1 MTKLKFINLRTIS
14 LFMLVLIMTACG
26 QTTKTETPADQTAAK
41 DTLGYSGTYKT
52 NDAACPMDITI
63 SFVNNAY
70 HYKIKT
76 SKKEQEGQLDVTK
89 SGEEVYFD
97 FVGLHGSDPK
107 SNISGQ
113 FMDNKIVIQNDGNA
127 MNAYTNFSECDMKY
141 IELSK

>member
-1 MTKLKFINLRTIS
+1 MKKNKFIDMKTIS
-14 LFMLVLIMTACG
+14 LFIIVLIMAACG
-26 QTTKTETPADQTAAK
+26 QTKTDAPADQTVTK
-41 DTLGYSGTYKT
+41 DTLGYSGVYKT

-97 FVGLHGSDPK
+97 FIGLHGSDPK
-107 SNISGQ
+107 NNISGQ